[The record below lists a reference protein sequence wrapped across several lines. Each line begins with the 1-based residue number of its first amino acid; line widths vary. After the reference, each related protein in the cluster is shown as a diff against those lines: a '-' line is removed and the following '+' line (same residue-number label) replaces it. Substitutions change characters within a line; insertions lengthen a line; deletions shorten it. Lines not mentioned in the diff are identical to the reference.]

1 MPDRFLILG
10 EAPGRLSTS
19 NWSRGRIRDLAGR
32 DLDEW
37 AEWVNLVEEWPG
49 AQPRGKGSLWNP
61 RLAAKKA
68 AELEPTFG
76 DYLGVVCLGRR
87 VAQVVIAGGSGFPF
101 FRWTTARSSGLVAVI
116 PHPSGI
122 VRWWN
127 EPENVEKARTFLS
140 EIAATVT
147 ISTTKEERR

>member
-49 AQPRGKGSLWNP
+49 YNPRGKGSAWDA
-61 RLAAKKA
+61 RRAAVKA
-68 AELEPTFG
+68 AELKPTLTG
-76 DYLGVVCLGRR
+76 YSGVICLGRR
-87 VAQVVIAGGSGFPF
+87 VAQVMIPGGSGFPF
-101 FRWTTARSSGLVAVI
+101 FRWTTNRDGAKLAVI

-122 VRWWN
+122 VRFWN
-127 EPENVEKARTFLS
+127 DPENVEQARTFLS
-140 EIAATVT
+140 SLA
-147 ISTTKEERR
+147 KEV